1 MFSKGSI
8 EDFQLISFW
17 SDDVAAAPDDELFF
31 ACGCLLAELFDD
43 SCSLNSNSFILML
56 FNLSFGMSKG
66 ARRDLDILGLD
77 STTKWF
83 DDLVSSNEL
92 WEVNLDEA
100 DKGLS
105 IGDSLVADNGLEE
118 ALSVSVKLFE
128 PILKWKKLNINFW
141 WKDKKRW

>member
-17 SDDVAAAPDDELFF
+17 SDDVAAAAPDDESFF
-31 ACGCLLAELFDD
+31 ACGCLLAELWRLFDD
-43 SCSLNSNSFILML
+43 SCSLNSNSFILIL

-66 ARRDLDILGLD
+66 AKRDLDILGLD

-128 PILKWKKLNINFW
+128 PILKWKK
-141 WKDKKRW
+141 

>member
-1 MFSKGSI
+1 
-8 EDFQLISFW
+8 
-17 SDDVAAAPDDELFF
+17 
-31 ACGCLLAELFDD
+31 
-43 SCSLNSNSFILML
+43 
-56 FNLSFGMSKG
+56 MSKG
-66 ARRDLDILGLD
+66 AKRDLDILGLD
-77 STTKWF
+77 SITKWF